1 MSLQKVEKNTMIKQH
16 GVCSEPNRR
25 KNMSYKEYLNKRIK
39 ELEQTMSK
47 TSEEKEK
54 VQVELNK
61 LKLAEFEEDMATE
74 SDQQL
79 LKG

>member
-1 MSLQKVEKNTMIKQH
+1 MRPQKVEKNTMIKQH
-16 GVCSEPNRR
+16 GVYSEPNRR
-25 KNMSYKEYLNKRIK
+25 KNMSYKEYLNKRITD
-39 ELEQTMSK
+39 LEQTISK

-54 VQVELNK
+54 IQLELNK

-74 SDQQL
+74 SNQQL

>member
-1 MSLQKVEKNTMIKQH
+1 MIKQH
-16 GVCSEPNRR
+16 GVYSEPNRR

-39 ELEQTMSK
+39 DLEQTMSK

-54 VQVELNK
+54 IQVELNK

-74 SDQQL
+74 SNQQL

>member
-1 MSLQKVEKNTMIKQH
+1 LSLQRVEKNTMIKQH
-16 GVCSEPNRR
+16 GVYSEPNRR
-25 KNMSYKEYLNKRIK
+25 KNMSYKEYLNKRIRD
-39 ELEQTMSK
+39 LEQTMSK

-54 VQVELNK
+54 VEVELNK

-74 SDQQL
+74 SDQKL

>member
-1 MSLQKVEKNTMIKQH
+1 
-16 GVCSEPNRR
+16 
-25 KNMSYKEYLNKRIK
+25 MSYKDYLKQKIT
-39 ELEQTMSK
+39 ELEQTISK

-54 VQVELNK
+54 IQVELNK

-74 SDQQL
+74 SNQQL

>member
-1 MSLQKVEKNTMIKQH
+1 MRPQKVEKNIMIKQH
-16 GVCSEPNRR
+16 GVYSEPNRR
-25 KNMSYKEYLNKRIK
+25 KNMSYKDYLNKRITD
-39 ELEQTMSK
+39 LEQTISK

-54 VQVELNK
+54 VQVELNN

-74 SDQQL
+74 SNQQL

>member
-1 MSLQKVEKNTMIKQH
+1 MIKQH
-16 GVCSEPNRR
+16 GVYSEPNRR
-25 KNMSYKEYLNKRIK
+25 KNMSYKDYLNKRIK
-39 ELEQTMSK
+39 DLEQTMSK

-54 VQVELNK
+54 VQLELNK

-74 SDQQL
+74 SNQQL

>member
-1 MSLQKVEKNTMIKQH
+1 MIKQH
-16 GVCSEPNRR
+16 GVYSEPNRR
-25 KNMSYKEYLNKRIK
+25 KNMSYKEYLNKRIRD
-39 ELEQTMSK
+39 LEQTMSK

-54 VQVELNK
+54 VEVELNK

-74 SDQQL
+74 SDQKL

>member
-1 MSLQKVEKNTMIKQH
+1 
-16 GVCSEPNRR
+16 
-25 KNMSYKEYLNKRIK
+25 MSYKEYLNKRIK

-79 LKG
+79 LIG

>member
-1 MSLQKVEKNTMIKQH
+1 MRPQKVEKNTMIKQH
-16 GVCSEPNRR
+16 GVYSEPNRR
-25 KNMSYKEYLNKRIK
+25 KNMSYKEYLNKRITD
-39 ELEQTMSK
+39 LEQTLSK

-74 SDQQL
+74 SNQQL

>member
-1 MSLQKVEKNTMIKQH
+1 
-16 GVCSEPNRR
+16 
-25 KNMSYKEYLNKRIK
+25 MSYKEYLNKRIRD
-39 ELEQTMSK
+39 LEQTMSK

>member
-1 MSLQKVEKNTMIKQH
+1 MIKQH
-16 GVCSEPNRR
+16 GVYSEPNRR

-39 ELEQTMSK
+39 DLEQTMSK
-47 TSEEKEK
+47 TTEEKEK
-54 VQVELNK
+54 IEVELNK

-74 SDQQL
+74 SNQQL

>member
-1 MSLQKVEKNTMIKQH
+1 MIKQH
-16 GVCSEPNRR
+16 GVYSEPNRR

-54 VQVELNK
+54 VEVELNK

-74 SDQQL
+74 SNQQL

>member
-1 MSLQKVEKNTMIKQH
+1 MRLQKVEKNTMIKQH
-16 GVCSEPNRR
+16 GVYSEPNRR
-25 KNMSYKEYLNKRIK
+25 KNMSYKEYLNKRITD
-39 ELEQTMSK
+39 LEQTISK

-74 SDQQL
+74 SNQQL

>member
-1 MSLQKVEKNTMIKQH
+1 MIKQH
-16 GVCSEPNRR
+16 GVYSEPNRR
-25 KNMSYKEYLNKRIK
+25 KNMSYKDYLNKRIK
-39 ELEQTMSK
+39 DLEQTMSK

-54 VQVELNK
+54 VEVELNK

-74 SDQQL
+74 SNQQL

>member
-1 MSLQKVEKNTMIKQH
+1 MRPQKVEKNTMIKQH
-16 GVCSEPNRR
+16 GVYSEPNRR
-25 KNMSYKEYLNKRIK
+25 KNMSYKEYLNKRIID
-39 ELEQTMSK
+39 LEQTISK

-74 SDQQL
+74 SNQQL

>member
-1 MSLQKVEKNTMIKQH
+1 MIKQH
-16 GVCSEPNRR
+16 GVYSEPNRR
-25 KNMSYKEYLNKRIK
+25 KNMSYKEYLNKRIRD
-39 ELEQTMSK
+39 LEQTMSK

>member
-1 MSLQKVEKNTMIKQH
+1 LRPQKVEKNTMIKQH
-16 GVCSEPNRR
+16 GVYSEPNRR
-25 KNMSYKEYLNKRIK
+25 KNMSYKDYLNKRIK
-39 ELEQTMSK
+39 DLEQTISK

-54 VQVELNK
+54 VQLELNK

-74 SDQQL
+74 SNQQL

>member
-1 MSLQKVEKNTMIKQH
+1 MIKQH
-16 GVCSEPNRR
+16 GVYSEPNKR

>member
-1 MSLQKVEKNTMIKQH
+1 MIKQH
-16 GVCSEPNRR
+16 GVYSEPNRR

-54 VQVELNK
+54 VEVELNK

>member
-1 MSLQKVEKNTMIKQH
+1 LRPQKVEKNTMIKQH
-16 GVCSEPNRR
+16 GVYSEPNRR
-25 KNMSYKEYLNKRIK
+25 KNMSYKDYLNKRITD
-39 ELEQTMSK
+39 LEQTISK

-54 VQVELNK
+54 IQLELNK

-74 SDQQL
+74 SNQQL

>member
-1 MSLQKVEKNTMIKQH
+1 MRPQKVEKNTMIKQH
-16 GVCSEPNRR
+16 GVYSEPNRR
-25 KNMSYKEYLNKRIK
+25 KNMSYKDYLNKRIK
-39 ELEQTMSK
+39 DLEQTISK

-54 VQVELNK
+54 VQVELNT

-74 SDQQL
+74 SNQQL

>member
-1 MSLQKVEKNTMIKQH
+1 MIKQH
-16 GVCSEPNRR
+16 GACSEPNRR
-25 KNMSYKEYLNKRIK
+25 KNMSYKEYLNKRIRD
-39 ELEQTMSK
+39 LEQTMSK

-54 VQVELNK
+54 VQLELNK

-74 SDQQL
+74 SDQKL

>member
-1 MSLQKVEKNTMIKQH
+1 MRPQKVEKNTMIKQH
-16 GVCSEPNRR
+16 GVYSEPNRR
-25 KNMSYKEYLNKRIK
+25 KNMSYKEYLNKRITD
-39 ELEQTMSK
+39 LEQTISK

-74 SDQQL
+74 SNQQL
-79 LKG
+79 IQG